1 MAQGNPLFDDRDVRF
16 VLYEVLGADALCE
29 LPYFADHSAQT
40 FDLYLKA
47 ARDLAR
53 NEVFPTYKP
62 MDEAAAHYQ
71 DGRVHTHPL
80 MRALWPK
87 LVELG
92 VLNAARPA
100 EVGGQQVPLVIHSAA
115 CAYLMAANLS
125 AFGYVMLTSGSAHLI
140 EAFGSTEL
148 KDKYMQRMYAGEWT
162 GTMALTEPQA
172 GSSLADVQT
181 RATPT
186 ADGHYLMSGSKVFIS
201 GGDQTITENIV
212 HLALARI
219 DGAPPGIKGVSL
231 FAVPKR
237 RVAADGSLVDND
249 ASAAG
254 TFHKLG
260 WRGIPSIALSFG
272 ERGDCHGYLVGEPHR
287 GIPYMFQMMNEAR
300 INIGI
305 HAIATASV
313 AYREALEYARTRP
326 QGRSAGTGAGAPQV
340 PIIAHADVRRM
351 LLRQKAIVEGGLSL
365 VLQTAQYQD
374 LSHHAATPEAR
385 ERALAL
391 LDLLTPIAKTFPA
404 EKGFEANTL
413 AVQIHGGY
421 GYTSEYLP
429 EAWLRD
435 QKLNSI
441 HEGTT
446 GIQSNDLLGRK
457 VIKGGG
463 GKGQGGLA
471 LLRDEV
477 VAALAAATTAGVDQ
491 LERDALHRA
500 LDIALDLS
508 NHLRELGARD
518 FEAALRHAVDYMELL
533 SIVVIAWMWL
543 RQATAATR
551 ALAERARPDLDE
563 GFLRGK
569 LAAAGYWF
577 RTELPRV
584 AQLAALCKSNESS
597 YADMRDEQ
605 W

>member
-16 VLYEVLGADALCE
+16 VLYDVLGAEALCE
-29 LPYFADHSAQT
+29 LPYFAEHSPQT

-71 DGRVHTHPL
+71 DGRVHTHPV
-80 MRALWPK
+80 MRELWPK

-140 EAFGSTEL
+140 EAFGSSEL

-181 RATPT
+181 RATVVPDS

-219 DGAPPGIKGVSL
+219 DGAPAGIKGVSL
-231 FAVPKR
+231 FAVPKQR
-237 RVAADGSLVDND
+237 LAADGALVDND
-249 ASAAG
+249 VSAAG

-272 ERGDCHGYLVGEPHR
+272 ERGACHGYLVGEPHR

-305 HAIATASV
+305 HAVATASV

-326 QGRSAGTGAGAPQV
+326 QGRSAGTGATAPQV

-374 LSHHAATPEAR
+374 LSHHAATPAAR

-404 EKGFEANTL
+404 EKGFESNTL

-457 VIKGGG
+457 VIKGGS
-463 GKGQGGLA
+463 GKGQDGIT
-471 LLRDEV
+471 LLREEITT
-477 VAALAAATTAGVDQ
+477 ALAAANVAGVDQ
-491 LERDALHRA
+491 LECDALHRA
-500 LDIALDLS
+500 LDIVVDLS
-508 NHLRELGARD
+508 GHLREAGARD

-533 SIVVIAWMWL
+533 SIVVIGWMWL
-543 RQATAATR
+543 RQATAAKR
-551 ALAERARPDLDE
+551 ALAARPGDE
-563 GFLRGK
+563 AFLRGK
-569 LAAAGYWF
+569 LAATQYWF